1 MDLALAPSSNGYAEE
16 VGEKSSDLVCLEVR
30 CDRDAPSVVRE
41 ALDTA
46 LEDSVLREDARLI
59 ASELVTN
66 AVRWSGC
73 GPDQLIEVRASLSD
87 QALRISVSDACVSGQ
102 TAHLRAPADLAK
114 GGFGLRIVDRVAA
127 RWGSEHPNGQR
138 VWAELAVS
146 R

>member
-1 MDLALAPSSNGYAEE
+1 
-16 VGEKSSDLVCLEVR
+16 
-30 CDRDAPSVVRE
+30 VVRE

-46 LEDSVLREDARLI
+46 LEDSALRQDARLI

-66 AVRWSGC
+66 AVRWSVA

-87 QALRISVSDACVSGQ
+87 RALRISVSDPCVSGQ
-102 TAHLRAPADLAK
+102 TAHLRAPADPAN
-114 GGFGLRIVDRVAA
+114 GGFGLRIVDRVAT
-127 RWGSEHPNGQR
+127 RWGSEHPNGQQ